1 MTVYAVHLHDGGTV
15 PPRSAH
21 FKAADD
27 QAAKD
32 WALDLLA
39 QSPQFTHV
47 SVVDG
52 SRLVGKWA
60 QPEIHTSAL
69 EGRL

>member
-1 MTVYAVHLHDGGTV
+1 MTVYAVHLHDGGAV

-21 FKAADD
+21 FEAPDD
-27 QAAKD
+27 QAAKA

-52 SRLVGKWA
+52 SRLVGKWVRS
-60 QPEIHTSAL
+60 EIHASAL